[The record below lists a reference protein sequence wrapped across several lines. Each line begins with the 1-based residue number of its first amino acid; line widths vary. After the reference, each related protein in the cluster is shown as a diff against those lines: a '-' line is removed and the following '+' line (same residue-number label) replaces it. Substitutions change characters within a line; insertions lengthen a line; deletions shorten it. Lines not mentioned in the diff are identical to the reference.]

1 MKSKHK
7 PFTVVIR
14 SESNRNSTRKG
25 SQESQII
32 ALNAEKKI
40 YRAVKILQHL
50 YITAHG
56 EL

>member
-14 SESNRNSTRKG
+14 SESNRKSTRKG

-32 ALNAEKKI
+32 ALNAENKLKFFSSCI
-40 YRAVKILQHL
+40 
-50 YITAHG
+50 
-56 EL
+56 